1 LLKNKNLEFRDKRSQ
16 MAMIGVDDSEL
27 SELVEAFNQ
36 LYLEKQSQKPNR
48 RRSSGGG
55 RKGALPTGR
64 DKVIFCLYYLKRY
77 PTFDELGNRFGMA
90 RSSAFESLQNHLPL
104 MKAALD
110 KLGVLP
116 PDSFQKPS
124 DLANHL
130 EKKSN

>member
-1 LLKNKNLEFRDKRSQ
+1 MEFRDKRSQ
-16 MAMIGVDDSEL
+16 LALIGVDDVEL
-27 SELVEAFNQ
+27 SQLVEAFEEI
-36 LYLEKQSQKPNR
+36 YLEKHRQKPNR
-48 RRSSGGG
+48 RRSAGGG

-104 MKAALD
+104 VKASLD

-124 DLANHL
+124 DLSTHL
-130 EKKSN
+130 EKKDN